1 MSEYKQKNG
10 TGTVWK
16 NEKYENGGNQPYAK
30 GTVLDLGGNEMDI
43 ALWIPKSEK
52 IKGFN
57 VTLQEKWNKKIADVS
72 PSKGI
77 NSDTDDLPF

>member
-1 MSEYKQKNG
+1 MADYQRKPG

-30 GTVLDLGGNEMDI
+30 GTVLDLDGNELDI
-43 ALWIPKSEK
+43 VLWIPRSEK

-57 VTLQEKWNKKIADVS
+57 VTLQEKWNKNTADVS

-77 NSDTDDLPF
+77 NAGTDDLPF